1 MLKTMKKALSLVL
14 VLTMLMSMACISGLS
29 ASAATGD
36 QLILGDVNRDGQ
48 IDVRDA
54 TAVQRFI
61 VHSETFDDVQE
72 YLADVDGRVGIDVRD
87 ATQIQ
92 RYIVHSADPSLKN
105 ADGYA
110 VGDIVDPDVIGGG
123 STKPTETKPSTG
135 TVTFKFTNNQGWD
148 KIYVHSWN
156 SDGDLTKWPGTLM
169 TESETNG
176 YGEEVY
182 TITIPANAKGCV

>member
-92 RYIVHSADPSLKN
+92 RLLAEYITS
-105 ADGYA
+105 
-110 VGDIVDPDVIGGG
+110 
-123 STKPTETKPSTG
+123 
-135 TVTFKFTNNQGWD
+135 F
-148 KIYVHSWN
+148 
-156 SDGDLTKWPGTLM
+156 
-169 TESETNG
+169 
-176 YGEEVY
+176 
-182 TITIPANAKGCV
+182 